1 MRQKLHR
8 LWLMYLA
15 WFPTPLPIGMQEFEH
30 WSQSILAMVPQLP
43 NNDSMR
49 FVLAAMIQRLDPAR
63 NLVPKRY
70 FVKALLRAA
79 AGEVAHNIMFEAKER
94 QKAQQQSQET
104 ATSKLQV
111 VGTKASDILN
121 S

>member
-8 LWLMYLA
+8 LWLMCLA
-15 WFPTPLPIGMQEFEH
+15 WFPTQLPLGMTEFEN
-30 WSQSILAMVPQLP
+30 WTKSILSMTPQLP

-49 FVLAAMIQRLDPAR
+49 FVLAAMIQRLDSVR
-63 NLVPKRY
+63 NRVPKRY

-94 QKAQQQSQET
+94 QKAQQQPAEP
-104 ATSKLQV
+104 SKLQV
-111 VGTKASDILN
+111 VGTKASDLLK